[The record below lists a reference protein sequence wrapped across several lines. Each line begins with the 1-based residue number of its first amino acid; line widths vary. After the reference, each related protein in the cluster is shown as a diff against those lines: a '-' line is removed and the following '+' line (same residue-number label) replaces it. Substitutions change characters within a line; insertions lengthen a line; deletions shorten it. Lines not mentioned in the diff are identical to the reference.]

1 MGLKTYLLM
10 GALAGLVAGLLID
23 AVADLETT
31 YMRAVQLLLIVFG
44 AIVSAFMY
52 EGARAVTGG
61 REPAESTD
69 PPRRRRPFRFAS
81 RRPRG

>member
-1 MGLKTYLLM
+1 MGVKSYLLM

-23 AVADLETT
+23 VIMDLSTT
-31 YMRAVQLLLIVFG
+31 YMRILQLLLIGFG
-44 AIVSAFMY
+44 ALVSAFMY

-61 REPAESTD
+61 REPSKSTD
-69 PPRRRRPFRFAS
+69 PPRRRWAWRFAS

>member
-10 GALAGLVAGLLID
+10 GALAGLVAGVLID
-23 AVADLETT
+23 VVAELPTT
-31 YMRAVQLLLIVFG
+31 YMRIVQLLLIAFG
-44 AIVSAFMY
+44 ATVSAFMY

-69 PPRRRRPFRFAS
+69 PPRRRWPFRFAP